1 MFFRQRVD
9 EDSQSKLAE
18 KIKKDLVS
26 TFKKKGIDI
35 ASIQI
40 EMKSGSMNI
49 EVFMK
54 DKHK

>member
-1 MFFRQRVD
+1 MFFKQKIEENTD
-9 EDSQSKLAE
+9 LELAE

-49 EVFMK
+49 EVFMNEK
-54 DKHK
+54 NK